1 MHVVKPLNCSIGLV
15 PIFAIVVTRNKE
27 QLAVKNISNGFM
39 SLHSLFKHLLLI
51 MSQFVMMA
59 IGCIATDE
67 AVVEFRFSVVVKV
80 SPVSQLSQP
89 AFI

>member
-27 QLAVKNISNGFM
+27 QFAVKNIPNGFM

-67 AVVEFRFSVVVKV
+67 TVVEFRFSVVVKV